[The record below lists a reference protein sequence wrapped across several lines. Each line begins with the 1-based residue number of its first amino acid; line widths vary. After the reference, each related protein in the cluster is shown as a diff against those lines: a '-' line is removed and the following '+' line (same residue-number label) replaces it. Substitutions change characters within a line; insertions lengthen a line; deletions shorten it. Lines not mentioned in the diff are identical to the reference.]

1 MLIQLN
7 IEPSRRLFIILVL
20 VHLLAACALLLSSLN
35 WPSQLIIILA
45 LAGHCY
51 YCQPKPT
58 KLIYKDKDQWFIKI
72 ADGDWQTAE
81 LSAKSLCF
89 NFYILLVLQLKYR
102 RFYLPLL
109 PGDLSSADFRRL
121 RVLLRFYG

>member
-7 IEPSRRLFIILVL
+7 IEPSRRLVIILVL
-20 VHLLAACALLLSSLN
+20 VHLLAAGALLLSSLN

-51 YCQPKPT
+51 YCQPKPA